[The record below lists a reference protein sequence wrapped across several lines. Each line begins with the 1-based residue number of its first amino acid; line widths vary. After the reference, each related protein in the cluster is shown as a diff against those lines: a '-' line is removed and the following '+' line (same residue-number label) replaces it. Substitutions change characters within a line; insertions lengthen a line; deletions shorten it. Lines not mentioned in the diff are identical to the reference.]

1 MILSVSWPVAAQNL
15 RFLADTPYTYFT
27 KEDQA
32 MFWKAVDDALDQA
45 ADGEARSWSNPNTRA
60 NGELRP
66 VKSYEAGGLK
76 CRRLAIANKARGR
89 ANSGEY
95 DFCKQTSGEWKISN

>member
-1 MILSVSWPVAAQNL
+1 M
-15 RFLADTPYTYFT
+15 RFLADAPYTYFT
-27 KEDQA
+27 REDETI
-32 MFWKAVDDALDQA
+32 FWKAVDDTLAQA
-45 ADGEARSWSNPNTRA
+45 ADGEARSWSNPNTQA

-89 ANSGEY
+89 ANFAEFN
-95 DFCKQTSGEWKISN
+95 FCKQTSGEWMISN